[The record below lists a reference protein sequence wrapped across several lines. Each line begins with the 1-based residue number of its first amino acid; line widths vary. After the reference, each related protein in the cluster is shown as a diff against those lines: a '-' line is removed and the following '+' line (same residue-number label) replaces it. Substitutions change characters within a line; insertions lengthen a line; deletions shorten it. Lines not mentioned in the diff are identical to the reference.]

1 MGAIGC
7 RALLRNAT
15 GSHKLVGKGERLVT
29 LLRSHSDPSLEK
41 DESGMALLRTT
52 PDLFHKLVGKG
63 VLKQAS
69 LRSTVDPPL
78 TGGSVLGVA
87 FLMHRLYGS
96 HKLIEEGV
104 HRMAPLR
111 RICDPPLTDGSGPG
125 KALLRLSVG
134 SHD

>member
-1 MGAIGC
+1 MAS
-7 RALLRNAT
+7 LRKPV
-15 GSHKLVGKGERLVT
+15 GSHKLIGKGDCTVT
-29 LLRSHSDPSLEK
+29 FLR
-41 DESGMALLRTT
+41 GR
-52 PDLFHKLVGKG
+52 F
-63 VLKQAS
+63 
-69 LRSTVDPPL
+69 DPPL